1 MPADKSANS
10 MQDPLKQF
18 HAERQLARDAGDP
31 MAHVCVLATVDKQGR
46 PQARTLVLRNV
57 NHEGQPRLA
66 LFINASS
73 PKWTELANSESVSVQ
88 VYWPSVEL
96 QYRMQVKAETLNPQM
111 VAESWQL
118 RPDAPKN
125 MDWLYQQQAQSTMVA
140 DRQALL
146 SQLNQ
151 LKTPEPLVAPEGAKG
166 LLLQIIEIERL
177 DLTQS
182 NGVHDRTQYT
192 LNNNEWQK
200 QTLVP

>member
-1 MPADKSANS
+1 MPADKSAKS

-151 LKTPEPLVAPEGAKG
+151 LKTPEPLVAPEGA
-166 LLLQIIEIERL
+166 
-177 DLTQS
+177 
-182 NGVHDRTQYT
+182 
-192 LNNNEWQK
+192 
-200 QTLVP
+200 

>member
-1 MPADKSANS
+1 MPADKSAKS

-200 QTLVP
+200 QTIHP

>member
-1 MPADKSANS
+1 MPADKSAKS

>member
-1 MPADKSANS
+1 MPADKSAKS

-31 MAHVCVLATVDKQGR
+31 MAHVCVLATVDKHGR

>member
-1 MPADKSANS
+1 MPADKSAKS

-57 NHEGQPRLA
+57 NHDGQPRLA

>member
-1 MPADKSANS
+1 MAKASSTFTADVSEAA
-10 MQDPLKQF
+10 L
-18 HAERQLARDAGDP
+18 
-31 MAHVCVLATVDKQGR
+31 
-46 PQARTLVLRNV
+46 RTLVLRNV

-151 LKTPEPLVAPEGAKG
+151 LKTPEPLVAPEGAIG

-192 LNNNEWQK
+192 LNNNEWQ
-200 QTLVP
+200 